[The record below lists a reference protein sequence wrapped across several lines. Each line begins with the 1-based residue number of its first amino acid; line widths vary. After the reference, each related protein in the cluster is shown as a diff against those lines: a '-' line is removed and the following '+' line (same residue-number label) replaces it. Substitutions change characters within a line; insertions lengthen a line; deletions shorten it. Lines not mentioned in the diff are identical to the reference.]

1 MDFYKK
7 YFLPPL
13 NLSPSTVMMAD
24 QPIYF
29 LYSQGYSYMTKNPS
43 PSEL

>member
-7 YFLPPL
+7 YFLLPL
-13 NLSPSTVMMAD
+13 NLSPNTVMMAD

-29 LYSQGYSYMTKNPS
+29 LYSQGYIYMTNNPS
-43 PSEL
+43 PSEF